1 MFFTRHFYFVLII
14 SFSISIPSFGYRIL
28 IDPGH
33 GGRDTGAIAK
43 NNLTESDIAWA
54 WSLELK
60 KSLLQNNFEVE
71 LSRSETKGFALQKR
85 LARLNQKKYDLII
98 SMHANYILD
107 SRAKG
112 IEYYVA
118 APLDLEDQK
127 LLLAHEEVQLI
138 KGTKKTAAALGSLN
152 DEQKSQV
159 TAILND
165 LEQQARLEK
174 SLSIATELNKAWSG
188 KIKQGPFDLLAHAE
202 SPAVLIELGFLSNP
216 TDFQNLKDPQ
226 FRMAQNTKIADV
238 IAQYFKNQQRPQ
250 NP

>member
-1 MFFTRHFYFVLII
+1 MFFTRHFYYTLII

-33 GGRDTGAIAK
+33 GGRDTGALAK
-43 NNLTESDIAWA
+43 DLTESDIAWA

-60 KSLLQNNFEVE
+60 KSLTENNFEVE
-71 LSRSETKGFALQKR
+71 LSRNETRGLTLPKR

-98 SMHANYILD
+98 SLHANYILD

-112 IEYYVA
+112 IEYYLA

-127 LLLAHEEVQLI
+127 LQLAHEEVQLI
-138 KGTKKTAAALGSLN
+138 KGTKKTAPVLGSLN

-159 TAILND
+159 TAIIND
-165 LEQQARLEK
+165 LEQQARIEK
-174 SLSIATELNKAWSG
+174 SLRIATELNRAWPG
-188 KIKQGPFDLLAHAE
+188 KIKQGPFDLLSHAE
-202 SPAVLIELGFLSNP
+202 SPAILIELGFLSNP
-216 TDFQNLKDPQ
+216 TDLQNLKNPQ

-238 IAQYFKNQQRPQ
+238 ITQYFKNPQRPK
-250 NP
+250 NH